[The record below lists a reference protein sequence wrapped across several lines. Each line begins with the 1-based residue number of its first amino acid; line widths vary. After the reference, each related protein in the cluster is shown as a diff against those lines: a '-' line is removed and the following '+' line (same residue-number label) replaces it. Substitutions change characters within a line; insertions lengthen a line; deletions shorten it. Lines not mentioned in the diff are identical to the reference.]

1 MVVAMYEVTFKPSS
15 FSVGQHRDYVH
26 DQCQPVLK
34 SEPSHEIPD
43 QMDFFRKWLD
53 FTGKI

>member
-43 QMDFFRKWLD
+43 QMDFFRK
-53 FTGKI
+53 